1 LGCPAAETPTAE
13 GIFAAL
19 DGGEKKRLGNT
30 LAAAI
35 QKAVGKRTE
44 GRLNAAVVLID
55 LGGRILG
62 SSGGLK
68 PWL

>member
-1 LGCPAAETPTAE
+1 MGRPAAETATVE
-13 GIFAAL
+13 GIFTAL

-35 QKAVGKRTE
+35 QEAVGKRTE
-44 GRLNAAVVLID
+44 GRLKAAVVLID